1 MTATVERATQ
11 PRALATEEPV
21 GRTSGWWGMI
31 MFITTEAT
39 VFAALLAS
47 YFYLRFQNGA
57 HWPPPGID
65 KHSLLRPLIMT
76 AVLLPSSM
84 PVIWAERGIR
94 KGQVWR
100 LRTGLLA
107 TLLMGTTFLVLQG
120 LEYADELK
128 KYTFTT
134 HAYGS
139 IFYCTTTFHGFH
151 VTVGLLMVAWLLAA
165 SLRGS
170 FGYRHHERVVL
181 AALYWHFVDI
191 VWAAILFSLYLSE
204 YI

>member
-1 MTATVERATQ
+1 MTA
-11 PRALATEEPV
+11 L
-21 GRTSGWWGMI
+21 
-31 MFITTEAT
+31 
-39 VFAALLAS
+39 
-47 YFYLRFQNGA
+47 
-57 HWPPPGID
+57 
-65 KHSLLRPLIMT
+65 
-76 AVLLPSSM
+76 LLPSSL

-94 KGQVWR
+94 KGQQWR

-107 TLLMGTTFLVLQG
+107 TLLMGTGFLVLQG
-120 LEYADELK
+120 FEYADELK

-134 HAYGS
+134 HVYGS
-139 IFYCTTTFHGFH
+139 IFYTTTTFHGFH
-151 VTVGLLMVAWLLAA
+151 VTVGLMMVAWLLAA

-204 YI
+204 YL